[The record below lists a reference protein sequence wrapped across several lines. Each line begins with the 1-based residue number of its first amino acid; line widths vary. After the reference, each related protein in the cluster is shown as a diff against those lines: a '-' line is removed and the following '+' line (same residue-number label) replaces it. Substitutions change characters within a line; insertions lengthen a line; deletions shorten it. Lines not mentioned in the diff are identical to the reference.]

1 MASIQSIF
9 AREILDSRGLPTVE
23 CSVWLDNGVYAVS
36 SAPSG
41 TSKGKYEALELRDTE
56 STRMGGFGVLKAVNN
71 VNQLIAPQ
79 LIGRDPTKQTE
90 VDQIL
95 VQLDGTANKT
105 KLGANATIA
114 VSQAV
119 LKAGAYSVN
128 MPVYYYLQQKYLLTE
143 SLVLPVC
150 VYNLIDGGAHG
161 ATNLDF
167 QEFHIVPV
175 SHMDYL
181 DSLEMA
187 VVLRQKL
194 EQTLEAKGAIHSVGL
209 DGGFAPNLYNN
220 TDAFEILIEAI
231 KNSPYTFIQDLFFGV
246 DISASDFFQAGK
258 YSLKDK
264 SQPYSPKEL
273 LEYYINMRKLYHV
286 FSIEDPFEE
295 DDWQSWQAITAELGE
310 TSTIVGDNLLAGN
323 KDRLEKAI
331 KQKACN
337 SILVKP
343 NQLGTIT
350 ETIEVIKMAK
360 AAGWQ
365 ISVSHRS
372 GETND
377 DFIADFAVG
386 VGANYA
392 KFGPPNRGERVAKF
406 NRLGQI
412 YQDLKQMGTS

>member
-9 AREILDSRGLPTVE
+9 AREILDSRGLPTIE
-23 CSVWLDNGVYAVS
+23 SSIWLDNGVYAVS

-41 TSKGKYEALELRDTE
+41 TSKGKYEALELRDTD
-56 STRMGGFGVLKAVNN
+56 SSRMGGFGVLKAVNN
-71 VNQLIAPQ
+71 VNQIIAPQ
-79 LIGRDPTKQTE
+79 LVGKDPTKQTDI
-90 VDQIL
+90 DQIL
-95 VQLDGTANKT
+95 VQLDGTQNKT
-105 KLGANATIA
+105 KLGGNAMIS

-128 MPVYYYLQQKYLLTE
+128 MPVYYYLQQKYQLTE
-143 SLVLPVC
+143 TLFIPTC
-150 VYNLIDGGAHG
+150 VYNLIDGGSHG

-181 DSLEMA
+181 SSLEMA
-187 VVLRQKL
+187 VVIRQKL
-194 EQTLEAKGAIHSVGL
+194 EETLIAKGAIHSVGL

-220 TDAFEILIEAI
+220 TDAFEIMIEAI

-246 DISASDFFQAGK
+246 DISASDFYQAGK

-264 SQPYSPKEL
+264 SQPYAPKEL
-273 LEYYINMRKLYHV
+273 FEYYKNMRKLYHV
-286 FSIEDPFEE
+286 FSIEDPFQE
-295 DDWQSWQAITAELGE
+295 DDWDSWQAITSELGE

-323 KDRLEKAI
+323 KERLEKAVSL
-331 KQKACN
+331 KACN

-350 ETIEVIKMAK
+350 ETIEVIKIAK

-392 KFGPPNRGERVAKF
+392 KFGPPNRGERIAKF
-406 NRLGQI
+406 NRLAQI
-412 YQDLKQMGTS
+412 YQDIKQMTT

>member
-9 AREILDSRGLPTVE
+9 AREILDSRGLPTIE

-41 TSKGKYEALELRDTE
+41 TSKGKYEALELRDTQ
-56 STRMGGFGVLKAVNN
+56 SSRMGGYGVLQAIKN
-71 VNQLIAPQ
+71 VNELIAPQ
-79 LIGRDPTKQTE
+79 LIGKDPTKQTDI
-90 VDQIL
+90 DQIL
-95 VQLDGTANKT
+95 VQLDGTPNKT
-105 KLGANATIA
+105 KLGGNALIA

-128 MPVYYYLQQKYLLTE
+128 MPVYYYLQQKYQLTE
-143 SLVLPVC
+143 SLAIPTC
-150 VYNLIDGGAHG
+150 VYNLIDGGSHG

-181 DSLEMA
+181 SSLEMA
-187 VVLRQKL
+187 VVIRQKL
-194 EQTLEAKGAIHSVGL
+194 EETLIAKGAIHSVGL

-220 TDAFEILIEAI
+220 TDAFEIMIEAI

-246 DISASDFFQAGK
+246 DISASDFYQAGK

-264 SQPYSPKEL
+264 SQPYTPKEL
-273 LEYYINMRKLYHV
+273 FEYYKNMRKLYHV
-286 FSIEDPFEE
+286 FSIEDPFQE
-295 DDWQSWQAITAELGE
+295 DDWDSWKSITAELGE

-323 KDRLEKAI
+323 KDRLEKAVSM
-331 KQKACN
+331 KACN

-350 ETIEVIKMAK
+350 ETIEVIKIAK
-360 AAGWQ
+360 EAGWQ

-392 KFGPPNRGERVAKF
+392 KFGPPNRGERIAKF
-406 NRLGQI
+406 NRLAQI
-412 YQDLKQMGTS
+412 YQDIKQMGS

>member
-23 CSVWLDNGVYAVS
+23 CSIWLDNGVYAVS

-56 STRMGGFGVLKAVNN
+56 SSRMGGYGVLKAVSNIN
-71 VNQLIAPQ
+71 ELIAPQ
-79 LIGRDPTKQTE
+79 LIGRDPTKQTDI
-90 VDQIL
+90 DQIM
-95 VQLDGTANKT
+95 VQLDGTPNKT
-105 KLGANATIA
+105 KLGANAMIA
-114 VSQAV
+114 VSQAAI
-119 LKAGAYSVN
+119 KAGAYSVN
-128 MPVYYYLQQKYLLTE
+128 MPVYYYLQQKYQLTD
-143 SLVLPVC
+143 SLAIPTC
-150 VYNLIDGGAHG
+150 VYNLIDGGSHG

-175 SHMDYL
+175 SHMDFIS
-181 DSLEMA
+181 SLEMA
-187 VVLRQKL
+187 VVIRQKL
-194 EQTLEAKGAIHSVGL
+194 EETLIAKGAIHSVGL

-220 TDAFEILIEAI
+220 TDAFEIMIEAI

-273 LEYYINMRKLYHV
+273 FEYYKNMRKLYHV
-286 FSIEDPFEE
+286 FSIEDPFQE
-295 DDWQSWQAITAELGE
+295 DDWDSWQAITAELGE

-323 KDRLEKAI
+323 KERVEKAI
-331 KQKACN
+331 QLKACN
-337 SILVKP
+337 SMLVKP

-350 ETIEVIKMAK
+350 ETIEVIKIAK

-392 KFGPPNRGERVAKF
+392 KFGPPNRGERIAKF
-406 NRLGQI
+406 NRLTQI
-412 YQDLKQMGTS
+412 YQDIKQMG

>member
-1 MASIQSIF
+1 MF
-9 AREILDSRGLPTVE
+9 
-23 CSVWLDNGVYAVS
+23 
-36 SAPSG
+36 
-41 TSKGKYEALELRDTE
+41 ALEFPSQEVKQTWI
-56 STRMGGFGVLKAVNN
+56 KN
-71 VNQLIAPQ
+71 VNELIAPQ
-79 LIGRDPTKQTE
+79 LIGKDPTKQTDI
-90 VDQIL
+90 DQIL
-95 VQLDGTANKT
+95 VQLDGTPNKT
-105 KLGANATIA
+105 KLGGNTLIA

-128 MPVYYYLQQKYLLTE
+128 MPVYYYLQQKYQLTE
-143 SLVLPVC
+143 SLAIPTC
-150 VYNLIDGGAHG
+150 VYNLIDGGSHG

-181 DSLEMA
+181 SSLEMA
-187 VVLRQKL
+187 VVIRQKL
-194 EQTLEAKGAIHSVGL
+194 EETLIAKGAIHSVGL

-220 TDAFEILIEAI
+220 TDAFEIMIEAI

-246 DISASDFFQAGK
+246 DISASDFYQAGK

-264 SQPYSPKEL
+264 SQPYTPKEL
-273 LEYYINMRKLYHV
+273 FEYYKNMRKLYHV
-286 FSIEDPFEE
+286 FSIEDPFQE
-295 DDWQSWQAITAELGE
+295 DDWDSWKSITAELGE

-323 KDRLEKAI
+323 KDRLEKAVSM
-331 KQKACN
+331 KACN

-350 ETIEVIKMAK
+350 ETIEVIKIAK
-360 AAGWQ
+360 EAGWQ

-392 KFGPPNRGERVAKF
+392 KFGPPNRGERIAKF
-406 NRLGQI
+406 NRLAQI
-412 YQDLKQMGTS
+412 YQDIKQMGS